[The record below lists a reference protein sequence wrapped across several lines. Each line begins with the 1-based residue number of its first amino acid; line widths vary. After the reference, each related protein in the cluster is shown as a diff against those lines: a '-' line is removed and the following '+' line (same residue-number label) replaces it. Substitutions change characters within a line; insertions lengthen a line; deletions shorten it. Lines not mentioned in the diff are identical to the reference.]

1 MKTSTKSTMP
11 MLQEKSVTAHGDQG
25 LQTLEGVRP
34 LYMLPTDPFA
44 EEVLIPGS
52 QVAGKVK

>member
-11 MLQEKSVTAHGDQG
+11 MLQEKPVTAHGDRG

-34 LYMLPTDPFA
+34 LYLLPT
-44 EEVLIPGS
+44 V
-52 QVAGKVK
+52 VATHSNF